1 MKYFTKYLPVPGEIK
16 EGDVCFYPP
25 FGFGRA
31 IMEFNELCFYK
42 KGSNGRG
49 SLTSPISR
57 NLNDKRP
64 YKQFLC
70 SRDIQ
75 VGDSVYGDDGFGNPF
90 HVCQILSNC
99 KELECIKV
107 IGEVSPAAIWVK
119 EGMEFEENDIQY
131 WLEMSGVWFRFNK
144 PKVNGLVRFKCPT
157 CNTFH

>member
-1 MKYFTKYLPVPGEIK
+1 MDKKYFTKYLPVPGEIEK
-16 EGDVCFYPP
+16 GDLVMDTDGMVHETPDSWI
-25 FGFGRA
+25 GQKDIIA
-31 IMEFNELCFYK
+31 
-42 KGSNGRG
+42 
-49 SLTSPISR
+49 
-57 NLNDKRP
+57 
-64 YKQFLC
+64 KQVLC

-75 VGDSVYGDDGFGNPF
+75 VGDKIRCEYPSTLHFDVECLRTYEKSTNVPHWVVRGTDG
-90 HVCQILSNC
+90 
-99 KELECIKV
+99 KEYYYDKNNSFKV

>member
-16 EGDVCFYPP
+16 KGDLWKEAGSDHLHY
-25 FGFGRA
+25 GQLEA
-31 IMEFNELCFYK
+31 TLKKANEAGHK
-42 KGSNGRG
+42 KV
-49 SLTSPISR
+49 
-57 NLNDKRP
+57 
-64 YKQFLC
+64 KQFLC

-75 VGDSVYGDDGFGNPF
+75 VGDLVFVPDQEEAGNVVDGEDLKYWKSKNAY
-90 HVCQILSNC
+90 
-99 KELECIKV
+99 KE

-119 EGMEFEENDIQY
+119 EGMEFDENDIQY